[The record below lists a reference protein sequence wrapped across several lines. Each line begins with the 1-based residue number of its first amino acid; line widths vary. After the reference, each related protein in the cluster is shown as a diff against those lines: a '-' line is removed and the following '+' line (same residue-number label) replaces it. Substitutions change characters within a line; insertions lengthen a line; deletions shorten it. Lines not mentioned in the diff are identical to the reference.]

1 METRVQAARH
11 FQWSLIEYVLLGG
24 SVVGLWDPSLEF
36 VAFDSTVWS
45 VFMVNI
51 MKTRGDA
58 EDLRRLGMGLFSS
71 VEKSRPGK
79 ASCQRTRVSLHLQK
93 ILRERE
99 RGGRLSYLGPGSA
112 RACRRYTQEYD
123 ATTLPPD
130 CRADLLSRIQYGR
143 FDTMVHFAV

>member
-11 FQWSLIEYVLLGG
+11 FQWSFIEYVLLGG

-51 MKTRGDA
+51 MKTRRDA
-58 EDLRRLGMGLFSS
+58 EDLRRLGMGFFSS
-71 VEKSRPGK
+71 VEKSRPDK

-93 ILRERE
+93 VLREKE
-99 RGGRLSYLGPGSA
+99 EAGFH
-112 RACRRYTQEYD
+112 
-123 ATTLPPD
+123 
-130 CRADLLSRIQYGR
+130 I
-143 FDTMVHFAV
+143 